1 MIWIITAMLWH
12 VDVEGPSYSTYSAQT
27 FSGKVECLDY
37 VFWNKAELV
46 YELAEVHGKRNGQNL
61 RTWAFFCEGRELDE
75 V

>member
-1 MIWIITAMLWH
+1 
-12 VDVEGPSYSTYSAQT
+12 
-27 FSGKVECLDY
+27 
-37 VFWNKAELV
+37 LV